1 LKVNCFAPISENLAS
16 TVADGM
22 KQRTAEEERIF
33 YVRLPDF

>member
-1 LKVNCFAPISENLAS
+1 VISENLAS

-33 YVRLPDF
+33 LRTFT